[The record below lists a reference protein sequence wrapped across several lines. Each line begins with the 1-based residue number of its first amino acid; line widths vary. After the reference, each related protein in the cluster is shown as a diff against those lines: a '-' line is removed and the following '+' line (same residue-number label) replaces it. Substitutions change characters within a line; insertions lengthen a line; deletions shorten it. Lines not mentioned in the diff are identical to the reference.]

1 MSGGGRGKIGNVR
14 AVKIGNVRAIKI
26 GRWAGKKWRKNGI
39 GGRDGEAEPFP
50 KRQFFEEG
58 WGKNTFVFLWPF
70 LRPRKISSFAQTTTT
85 TTKKRLLFASPI

>member
-1 MSGGGRGKIGNVR
+1 MGGAKLGMSVRLKIGNVR
-14 AVKIGNVRAIKI
+14 AVKIG
-26 GRWAGKKWRKNGI
+26 RWTGKKWCKNGI
-39 GGRDGEAEPFP
+39 GERDDEAEPFP